1 MNTLI
6 VIMAHR
12 DIQPTFDRHLYEWE
26 KHGHDIVVY
35 CPKDSI
41 VDTHHRIWAFGP
53 RGHHGADANKRF
65 KELIYMLAL
74 TTYERFM
81 ICEYDSYCLSPVLP
95 FFRVDAFHDALL
107 CGNVFRDDRPDRGF
121 IGTTFIHPPLI
132 LTKSALSIL
141 VPALKALAD
150 ECERGFWD
158 RMLGLACEE
167 RGIPTLD
174 FLRHGLGFSRNTIE
188 AADIASMVAAV
199 RKGAVMIHGVKDQE
213 VHRRL
218 VETFQ
223 AGTEMKVGLD
233 IRL

>member
-1 MNTLI
+1 MC
-6 VIMAHR
+6 HR
-12 DIQPTFDRHLYEWE
+12 EAQDIFDRHLYEWE
-26 KHGHDIVVY
+26 KHGHDIVCF
-35 CPKDSI
+35 CPSDS
-41 VDTHHRIWAFGP
+41 VVQTGHRIWAFGS
-53 RGHHGADANKRF
+53 RSHHNAEANRRF
-65 KELIYMLAL
+65 KELIYMMSV
-74 TTYERFM
+74 THYERFV
-81 ICEYDSYCLSPVLP
+81 IFEGDSFCLSPVLP
-95 FFRVDAFHDALL
+95 FFRVDAFNDALL

-121 IGTTFIHPPLI
+121 MGTTFIHPPLI
-132 LTKSALSIL
+132 LTKTALSVL

-188 AADIASMVAAV
+188 AADIASAVTAV
-199 RKGAVMIHGVKDQE
+199 RKGAVMVHGVKDAE